1 MNQLILF
8 SNTRIYMKFKDFLKK
23 YSNLNDEFID
33 DFNNIYEFNENNNND
48 YLIDLDIVS
57 KWLET
62 RKRKLKETLIKSYNK
77 NIDYVIKKEKIG
89 KISKSNKEIILL
101 TPDCFKRMCLLSRT
115 KKAEEV
121 KTYYLELE
129 KLLNNYKDYIIDG
142 LKKTV
147 EILENNQKELP
158 QNIKGVVY
166 ILKSLKDIDGIY
178 RFGQT
183 TNFKNRLINYNSS
196 NSDKMK
202 VIYVYE
208 TKNIKAIED
217 CVLAQIKTHRYKKRK
232 DFYEID
238 KNILKKLI
246 KDCVG
251 FTLKYKKKL
260 SIKKQEGG
268 NNTEIE
274 NLYLYIDKH

>member
-1 MNQLILF
+1 MA
-8 SNTRIYMKFKDFLKK
+8 R
-23 YSNLNDEFID
+23 
-33 DFNNIYEFNENNNND
+33 NNK
-48 YLIDLDIVS
+48 S
-57 KWLET
+57 
-62 RKRKLKETLIKSYNK
+62 KLKETLILSYNK
-77 NIDYVIKKEKIG
+77 NIDYIIKKEKTG

-121 KTYYLELE
+121 RTYYLELE
-129 KLLNNYKDYIIDG
+129 KLLNNYKDYIIEG

-147 EILENNQKELP
+147 DILENNQKEIP
-158 QNIKGVVY
+158 KNIKGVVY
-166 ILKSLKDIDGIY
+166 ILKSMKDINGIY

-183 TNFKNRLINYNSS
+183 GNFKKRLANYNSA

-202 VIYVYE
+202 VVYIYE
-208 TKNIKAIED
+208 TKNLKAIED

-238 KNILKKLI
+238 KNILKSLI

-260 SIKKQEGG
+260 SKKQNKKSEKLEEEK
-268 NNTEIE
+268 NNKND
-274 NLYLYIDKH
+274 NLYLYIDKN